1 MKSLKIS
8 MGKLEAVNRKRRDKT
23 MTKGKWINT
32 DLQNTHRKPKI
43 DHHKPVL
50 KPYLITSLLLS

>member
-1 MKSLKIS
+1 

-23 MTKGKWINT
+23 MTIKGKWTNT

-43 DHHKPVL
+43 EHHTPVVETRFNNKLTL
-50 KPYLITSLLLS
+50 KLKLT